1 MWRVRFDLFSLT
13 FSLLSVLLFS
23 FLSTANENAPDLSK
37 DELLRFA
44 KANCMYWYF
53 KKMKYYTKDI
63 RLVASSI
70 VEVGSQSADKYEK
83 IAISMKNYKPSVSTK
98 NNIDVDLL
106 KCFVFD
112 ADEEFMASIG
122 LSQYVRD

>member
-1 MWRVRFDLFSLT
+1 MFFVKPILFLLLVFLFSC
-13 FSLLSVLLFS
+13 S
-23 FLSTANENAPDLSK
+23 STANENAPDLSK

-53 KKMKYYTKDI
+53 KKMKYDTKDI
-63 RLVASSI
+63 RLVTSGI
-70 VEVGSQSADKYEK
+70 VEVGSQSAEKYEK
-83 IAISMKNYKPSVSTK
+83 IAISMKKYNPSVSTK
-98 NNIDVDLL
+98 NNVDVDLL
-106 KCFVFD
+106 KCFIFD